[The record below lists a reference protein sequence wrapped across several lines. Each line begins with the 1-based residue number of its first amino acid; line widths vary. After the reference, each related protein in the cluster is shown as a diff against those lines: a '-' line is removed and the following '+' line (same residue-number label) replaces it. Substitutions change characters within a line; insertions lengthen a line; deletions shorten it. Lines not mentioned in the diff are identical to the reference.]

1 MLNGQLIIST
11 PIYNINCDSYNTLN
25 PLILH
30 IVKTLSQNHSFLV
43 EPINFTKDICC

>member
-1 MLNGQLIIST
+1 MFNGQLIIST
-11 PIYNINCDSYNTLN
+11 PIYNLKCESFTTLS

-43 EPINFTKDICC
+43 EPINFTKDICS